1 MGVLEQDI
9 QNQLDQLR
17 SKLEQTRLTHRDTSF
32 KFNREQKVL
41 KRIVASLSQAC
52 QGENIQ
58 LNGYLSELRQAIEQQ
73 TDISSII
80 PRLAVLERMLKQ
92 QTLNMDKQSHHL
104 DAQIKSSGEILL
116 RVPGL
121 PAKIKRDL
129 RDLLSFSAAQPPS
142 KVEQAMRLLALYE
155 RSVKIISANPQALNA
170 DLAGGA
176 DQELL
181 ASLSEELQNLITEL
195 DFDGEY
201 GDLLTDIRAK
211 LLSGVTTQSL
221 LELTMDVLKL
231 VIAGTHAERKGSEK
245 FLDQVNTS
253 LCNNIKSVN
262 QNLEQSQSYQVHRAE
277 MHVELSSLVGR
288 SQSTLKEGTELA
300 ATKARLGPMLDELAS
315 LSERLTHAEQREQ
328 VLIERMQYT
337 RSQMEALYEMT
348 QDYRRRL
355 DDQARR
361 MQQDTLTNVYNRSAF
376 NDRLEHE
383 YHRWIRTQNNLRLV
397 MLDIDKFKAINDSFG
412 FMAGDKALRI
422 IARTISKEVN
432 ETATVA
438 RFSGEEFVIL
448 LPDHSDN
455 DSYQII
461 QQIQRNV
468 SKLPFKFRDKSITI
482 TLTAASTCFK
492 ESDTPEIV
500 LERAYRAMSDAKKYG
515 PNQIAWK

>member
-1 MGVLEQDI
+1 MGVLEQNI
-9 QNQLDQLR
+9 QNQLIQLR

-52 QGENIQ
+52 QGENPL
-58 LNGYLSELRQAIEQQ
+58 LNGYLTELRQAVEQQ

-92 QTLNMDKQSHHL
+92 QTLNVDKQNHHL
-104 DAQIKSSGEILL
+104 DSQIKSSGEILL

-142 KVEQAMRLLALYE
+142 KVDQAMRLLSLYE
-155 RSVKIISANPQALNA
+155 RSIKIISANPNSLNA
-170 DLAGGA
+170 ELSSDA
-176 DQELL
+176 DKELL
-181 ASLSEELQNLITEL
+181 ARLSDELQNLIAEL

-211 LLSGVTTQSL
+211 LLGGVNTQSL
-221 LELTMDVLKL
+221 LELTLDVLKL
-231 VIAGTHAERKGSEK
+231 VIAGTNAERKVSEK
-245 FLDQVNTS
+245 FLDQVNSS
-253 LCNNIKSVN
+253 LSNNIKSVN
-262 QNLEQSQSYQVHRAE
+262 QNVEQSQNYQDHRHE
-277 MHVELSSLVGR
+277 MHVELHSLVSLSR
-288 SQSTLKEGTELA
+288 TTLKEGTELG
-300 ATKARLGPMLDELAS
+300 ATKARLEPMMDDLVS

-337 RSQMEALYEMT
+337 RRQMETLYEIT

-355 DDQARR
+355 DDQAQR
-361 MQQDTLTNVYNRSAF
+361 MQQDSLTNVLNRSAF
-376 NDRLEHE
+376 NDRLEVE
-383 YHRWIRTQNNLRLV
+383 YHRWIRAQNNLRLV

-422 IARTISKEVN
+422 IARTISKEVSDSD
-432 ETATVA
+432 TVA
-438 RFSGEEFVIL
+438 RFSGEEFVLL

-455 DSYQII
+455 EGYQII

-482 TLTAASTCFK
+482 TLTAASTGFK

-500 LERAYRAMSDAKKYG
+500 LDRAYRALGEAKKYG